1 MMRIVLVSVFILFS
15 QYSLAQQVIEA
26 TPLSVEDDGTR
37 KIIVKSEKVESSEAI
52 STSPIAPLPEQVQV
66 APNSNDGQLKLDE
79 NIEASVVIEK
89 IPATTM
95 VFLPPQRYLQFSFG
109 FLDSKYDKVDP
120 TLDNGSTLNSLNF
133 VADYNQRLQV
143 GMGVEI
149 ISDTSGQKIPDN
161 IRALQY
167 RLFVDRH
174 VPMSFASE
182 RFEWLHGLALSIGDY
197 GFKKRYINGLGQE
210 VSQRLKEGFLFGL
223 IPGVGVRIYLVE
235 RISLDL
241 LGEYHL
247 YFGKPQTYLGGLA
260 FSPRLNLVF

>member
-1 MMRIVLVSVFILFS
+1 MLLLFS
-15 QYSLAQQVIEA
+15 QFSFAQQVIEA

-37 KIIVKSEKVESSEAI
+37 KIIVKTEKVESSEAL
-52 STSPIAPLPEQVQV
+52 STSPVVPVQETPKS
-66 APNSNDGQLKLDE
+66 ANSNDGQLKLE
-79 NIEASVVIEK
+79 VSNKEASVFFEK

-95 VFLPPQRYLQFSFG
+95 IFLPPQRYLQFSFG

-143 GMGVEI
+143 GMGVEV

-174 VPMSFASE
+174 VPMSFAPE

-260 FSPRLNLVF
+260 FSPRLNMVF

>member
-1 MMRIVLVSVFILFS
+1 MRIVLASVFLLFS

-37 KIIVKSEKVESSEAI
+37 KIIVKSEKVESSEAL
-52 STSPIAPLPEQVQV
+52 STSPIAPVQK
-66 APNSNDGQLKLDE
+66 ASNSNDGQLKLEE
-79 NIEASVVIEK
+79 NTEAPVVTEK

-95 VFLPPQRYLQFSFG
+95 IFLPPQRFLQISFG

-182 RFEWLHGLALSIGDY
+182 RFEWLHGLAISIGDY

>member
-1 MMRIVLVSVFILFS
+1 MRIVLACMFLLFS
-15 QYSLAQQVIEA
+15 QRSLAQQIIESA
-26 TPLSVEDDGTR
+26 PLSVEDDGTR
-37 KIIVKSEKVESSEAI
+37 KIIVKSVKSESSEAL
-52 STSPIAPLPEQVQV
+52 STSPIAPVQM
-66 APNSNDGQLKLDE
+66 APYSNDGQLKLEDS
-79 NIEASVVIEK
+79 NKEAAVVIEK
-89 IPATTM
+89 IPSTAM
-95 VFLPPQRYLQFSFG
+95 IFLPPQRYLQFSFG

-143 GMGVEI
+143 GMGVEV

-167 RLFVDRH
+167 RVFVDRH

-210 VSQRLKEGFLFGL
+210 VSQRLSEGFLFGL
-223 IPGVGVRIYLVE
+223 IPGAGIRIYLVE

>member
-1 MMRIVLVSVFILFS
+1 MMRIVLVSAFLLFS

-37 KIIVKSEKVESSEAI
+37 KIIVKSEKAESSEAL
-52 STSPIAPLPEQVQV
+52 STSPTVPLQETLSSV
-66 APNSNDGQLKLDE
+66 NSNDGKLKLED
-79 NIEASVVIEK
+79 NKEASAIIEK
-89 IPATTM
+89 TPVTAMI
-95 VFLPPQRYLQFSFG
+95 FFPPQRYLQISIG

-120 TLDNGSTLNSLNF
+120 TLDNGSTLSSLNF
-133 VADYNQRLQV
+133 VADYSQRLQV
-143 GMGVEI
+143 GMGVEV

-167 RLFVDRH
+167 RLFVDH
-174 VPMSFASE
+174 HSPMKFASE
-182 RFEWLHGLALSIGDY
+182 RFEWLTGLALSIGDY
-197 GFKKRYINGLGQE
+197 GFKKRYINGLGLE
-210 VSQRLKEGFLFGL
+210 VSQRLNEGFLVGL

-235 RISLDL
+235 RMSLDL
-241 LGEYHL
+241 IGEYHL

>member
-1 MMRIVLVSVFILFS
+1 MRIFLVSVLLLFS
-15 QYSLAQQVIEA
+15 QFSLAQQVIEA

-37 KIIVKSEKVESSEAI
+37 KIIVKSEKVESSEAV
-52 STSPIAPLPEQVQV
+52 STSPLAPVQETQSLV
-66 APNSNDGQLKLDE
+66 NSNDGKLKLED
-79 NIEASVVIEK
+79 NIEASVVIDK
-89 IPATTM
+89 IPETKM
-95 VFLPPQRYLQFSFG
+95 IFFPSQRYIQFSFG

-133 VADYNQRLQV
+133 VADYNQHLQV
-143 GMGVEI
+143 GMGVEV
-149 ISDTSGQKIPDN
+149 ISDTSGQKIPNN

-174 VPMSFASE
+174 VSMSFAPE

-197 GFKKRYINGLGQE
+197 GLKKRYINGLGLE

-260 FSPRLNLVF
+260 FSPRLNMVF

>member
-1 MMRIVLVSVFILFS
+1 MRIVLASVFLLFS

-37 KIIVKSEKVESSEAI
+37 KIIVKTEKVESSEAL
-52 STSPIAPLPEQVQV
+52 STSPIAPVQM
-66 APNSNDGQLKLDE
+66 APNSNDGQLKLEE

-89 IPATTM
+89 IPATKM
-95 VFLPPQRYLQFSFG
+95 IFLPPQRYLQFSFG
-109 FLDSKYDKVDP
+109 YLDSKYDKVDP

-143 GMGVEI
+143 GMGVEV

-167 RLFVDRH
+167 RLFVDHH
-174 VPMSFASE
+174 VPMSFAPE
-182 RFEWLHGLALSIGDY
+182 RFEWLRGLAISIGDY

-210 VSQRLKEGFLFGL
+210 VSQRLNEGFLFGL
-223 IPGVGVRIYLVE
+223 IPGIGVRIYLVE